1 MVKYHCPV
9 NGKRKERSHPMR
21 TRTNAALIAALV
33 IIALLAIPSA
43 AAQSAPAAV
52 AEENFTVTL
61 GDGWVSNARLT
72 YPAGQAGP
80 FPTVILVMHPDVDMD
95 FLVPPI
101 VTVPIYKDLA
111 EYLSARGIAVVR
123 YNPRY
128 VTGPGAYADQ
138 DKVFAQTPVDMVADA
153 RRVIERIK
161 TNRRVDARR
170 IFVHGWSFSTL
181 AAAEIVAQ
189 TPELAG
195 AILVGP
201 IATTD
206 RQMFIEDYTDVVLP
220 YLLTFAPDGRITADV
235 IKRAQEGDGGFNT
248 KGLLDFAFV
257 DGSVTDR
264 VAVNPFFDKNGD
276 GVLDLNSEVRPNLGA
291 WVDQDSFVDLMRAVP
306 NVYDQGAVIR
316 QPVLVLQGELDG
328 ATRLRNVRGLNQAF
342 ANHPDF
348 TLKEYPGLGH
358 ALEPTRGISYNQ
370 LTFYSEQPKADY
382 AAWVL
387 SRAAKIPSA
396 LPRTGGAEQPA
407 WLAPLVLL
415 ALLALLAGWRLR
427 RGVT

>member
-1 MVKYHCPV
+1 MQ
-9 NGKRKERSHPMR
+9 
-21 TRTNAALIAALV
+21 TRIRAALIAALAV
-33 IIALLAIPSA
+33 IALLTIPSVS
-43 AAQSAPAAV
+43 AQSAPAAV
-52 AEENFTVTL
+52 AEEDFTVTL
-61 GDGWVSNARLT
+61 GDGWVSKAKLT
-72 YPAGQAGP
+72 YPAGRSGP
-80 FPTVILVMHPDVDMD
+80 FPTVLLVLHPGIDMD

-101 VTVPIYKDLA
+101 SNDPIYKDLA

-128 VTGPGAYADQ
+128 VTGPGEYADEE
-138 DKVFAQTPVDMVADA
+138 KVWAQMPRDMVADA
-153 RRVIERIK
+153 RRVLDTIK
-161 TNRRVDARR
+161 INPRVDTRR
-170 IFVHGWSFSTL
+170 MFVHGWSLTTL
-181 AAAEIVAQ
+181 AAAELVAQ

-195 AILVGP
+195 LVLVGP

-220 YLLTFAPDGRITADV
+220 YLLTYAPDGRITPEA

-248 KGLLDFAFV
+248 KGLLGFAFV

-264 VAVNPFFDKNGD
+264 VAVNPFFDKNSN
-276 GVLDLNSEVRPNLGA
+276 GVLDLSTEILPNLGA
-291 WVDQDSFVDLMRAVP
+291 WVDNDTFVEILRSLP
-306 NVYDQGAVIR
+306 NVYDQGSVIR

-348 TLKEYPGLGH
+348 TMKEYLGLGH
-358 ALEPTRGISYNQ
+358 ALEPTRGVSYNQ

-387 SRAAKIPSA
+387 ARAAKIPSA

-407 WLAPLVLL
+407 WLAPLALL
-415 ALLALLAGWRLR
+415 ALLTLLAGWRLR
-427 RGVT
+427 RGVMEG

>member
-1 MVKYHCPV
+1 MQ
-9 NGKRKERSHPMR
+9 
-21 TRTNAALIAALV
+21 TRIRAALIAALAV
-33 IIALLAIPSA
+33 IALLTVPSVS
-43 AAQSAPAAV
+43 AQSAPAAV
-52 AEENFTVTL
+52 AEEDFTVTL
-61 GDGWVSNARLT
+61 GDGWVSKAKLT
-72 YPAGQAGP
+72 YPAGRSGP
-80 FPTVILVMHPDVDMD
+80 FPTVLLVMHTDVNMD

-101 VTVPIYKDLA
+101 SNDPIYKDLA

-128 VTGPGAYADQ
+128 VKGPGDYADV
-138 DKVFAQTPVDMVADA
+138 DKVFAQGPVDVVADA
-153 RRVIERIK
+153 RRVLDTIK
-161 TNRRVDARR
+161 TNPRVDTRR
-170 IFVHGWSFSTL
+170 MFVHGWSFTSL
-181 AAAEIVAQ
+181 MAAELVAQ

-195 AILVGP
+195 LVLVGP

-220 YLLTFAPDGRITADV
+220 YLLTYAPDGRITPEA
-235 IKRAQEGDGGFNT
+235 IKRAQEGDGGFFT
-248 KGLLDFAFV
+248 KGMLGFAFV

-264 VAVNPFFDKNGD
+264 VAVNPFFDKNSD
-276 GVLDLNSEVRPNLGA
+276 GVLDLNNEVLPNLGA
-291 WVDQDSFVDLMRAVP
+291 WVDTDPFVEIVRSVP
-306 NVYDQGAVIR
+306 NVYDQGSVIR

-348 TLKEYPGLGH
+348 TMKEYPGLGH
-358 ALEPTRGISYNQ
+358 ALEPTRGVSYNQ

-387 SRAAKIPSA
+387 ARAAKIPSA

-407 WLAPLVLL
+407 WLAPLALL
-415 ALLALLAGWRLR
+415 ALLTLLAGWRLR
-427 RGVT
+427 RGVMEG